1 MSFLSLCIFIL
12 SIIIAFIPILFNI
25 GDIQSKISISN
36 LFKFKI
42 PENIETNNLN
52 LIIEKNNEF
61 SNELRNKYKILLSDI
76 QNYQKEISY
85 LILERNLLEKINEL
99 KNETEKFQKV
109 EIEYKKP
116 KIITNFSHYEINEIK
131 NLINQY
137 LR

>member
-116 KIITNFSHYEINEIK
+116 KIITNFSNYEINEIK